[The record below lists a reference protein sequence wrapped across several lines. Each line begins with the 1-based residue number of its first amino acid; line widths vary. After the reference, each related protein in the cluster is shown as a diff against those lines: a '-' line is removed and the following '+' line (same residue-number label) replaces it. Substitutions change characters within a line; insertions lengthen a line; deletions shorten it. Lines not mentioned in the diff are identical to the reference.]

1 MIIIVKIVIRYE
13 GDGDDDNNYDR
24 YNYGKDEL

>member
-13 GDGDDDNNYDR
+13 GDDDDDNNYDR